1 MPKNPSS
8 NGAMDV
14 TSPKRA
20 RTQGGAS
27 ARGKKVLISDPI
39 EQVCVDILQKAG
51 VVVDCKSKVPPAEL
65 KKIIGEYDGLIVR
78 SGTTVTAEII
88 ESAHKM
94 TAIGRAGT
102 GVDNIDCVAAT
113 KKGIIVMNTP
123 GGNTVS
129 AAEHT
134 CALIASLA
142 RNVAQ
147 GDASM
152 KARKWDRKKY
162 MGVELS
168 GKTLGVLG
176 LGRVGREVI
185 SRMQSYGMDVIGYDP
200 FFPPDASRKLN
211 SEPVSAADCMAR
223 ADFLTVHVP
232 LLDDTKDMI
241 NKTSIATMKPGVRI
255 INCARGGIINEAD
268 LLAALQSGHVAG
280 AAVDVFESEPPAEH
294 EWALIE
300 HPKLVAT
307 PHLGASTLEA
317 QGKVAEEIANS
328 LVAAFAEQPV
338 VGVVNAPNLT
348 LSQKPELKPWT
359 ALATSLGK
367 LLAQVNKA
375 AVTSLQVQVSG
386 KVEKAGELCAAAALV
401 GLFDQSG
408 ARDETGAA
416 INLISAPAF
425 AAEREMK
432 VTTQE
437 VEGGVFSSLLKLTVT
452 TPKGSH
458 VIAGTVFGS
467 SQRVVEFEG
476 HKLEFEPKGYMLVY
490 KSIDKPGVLSRV
502 SGLLGE
508 NKINIQACVVS
519 HGDAQGAVVNVMAI
533 DRKVEAAVLSKAA
546 ELADVSQVHCLHIG

>member
-1 MPKNPSS
+1 LPNHPPSVLANTETAELAEPMPKNPSS

-27 ARGKKVLISDPI
+27 AKGKKVLISDPI

-211 SEPVSAADCMAR
+211 IEPVSAADCMAR

-255 INCARGGIINEAD
+255 INCARGGIINEA
-268 LLAALQSGHVAG
+268 
-280 AAVDVFESEPPAEH
+280 
-294 EWALIE
+294 
-300 HPKLVAT
+300 
-307 PHLGASTLEA
+307 
-317 QGKVAEEIANS
+317 
-328 LVAAFAEQPV
+328 
-338 VGVVNAPNLT
+338 
-348 LSQKPELKPWT
+348 
-359 ALATSLGK
+359 
-367 LLAQVNKA
+367 
-375 AVTSLQVQVSG
+375 
-386 KVEKAGELCAAAALV
+386 
-401 GLFDQSG
+401 
-408 ARDETGAA
+408 ETQRRC
-416 INLISAPAF
+416 SWD
-425 AAEREMK
+425 AAEMQLRC
-432 VTTQE
+432 
-437 VEGGVFSSLLKLTVT
+437 S
-452 TPKGSH
+452 
-458 VIAGTVFGS
+458 
-467 SQRVVEFEG
+467 
-476 HKLEFEPKGYMLVY
+476 
-490 KSIDKPGVLSRV
+490 
-502 SGLLGE
+502 
-508 NKINIQACVVS
+508 
-519 HGDAQGAVVNVMAI
+519 
-533 DRKVEAAVLSKAA
+533 
-546 ELADVSQVHCLHIG
+546 

>member
-1 MPKNPSS
+1 M
-8 NGAMDV
+8 
-14 TSPKRA
+14 
-20 RTQGGAS
+20 
-27 ARGKKVLISDPI
+27 LF
-39 EQVCVDILQKAG
+39 
-51 VVVDCKSKVPPAEL
+51 
-65 KKIIGEYDGLIVR
+65 R
-78 SGTTVTAEII
+78 S
-88 ESAHKM
+88 
-94 TAIGRAGT
+94 
-102 GVDNIDCVAAT
+102 
-113 KKGIIVMNTP
+113 
-123 GGNTVS
+123 
-129 AAEHT
+129 
-134 CALIASLA
+134 
-142 RNVAQ
+142 
-147 GDASM
+147 
-152 KARKWDRKKY
+152 
-162 MGVELS
+162 
-168 GKTLGVLG
+168 
-176 LGRVGREVI
+176 
-185 SRMQSYGMDVIGYDP
+185 
-200 FFPPDASRKLN
+200 
-211 SEPVSAADCMAR
+211 
-223 ADFLTVHVP
+223 
-232 LLDDTKDMI
+232 
-241 NKTSIATMKPGVRI
+241 
-255 INCARGGIINEAD
+255 
-268 LLAALQSGHVAG
+268 
-280 AAVDVFESEPPAEH
+280 
-294 EWALIE
+294 
-300 HPKLVAT
+300 
-307 PHLGASTLEA
+307 
-317 QGKVAEEIANS
+317 
-328 LVAAFAEQPV
+328 
-338 VGVVNAPNLT
+338 
-348 LSQKPELKPWT
+348 LKPWT

-452 TPKGSH
+452 TPEGSH
-458 VIAGTVFGS
+458 VIAGTVLGS